1 MTSPTETLRMI
12 LLWAAVGM
20 KSPQIWRGR
29 NTHLTPGC
37 LPRGLRLAF
46 RMQALVTLAHR
57 PAGLA
62 LRENALNLGF
72 AAREIAAGWYP

>member
-1 MTSPTETLRMI
+1 MI

-20 KSPQIWRGR
+20 KSTQIWRGR
-29 NTHLTPGC
+29 NTHLTVGC
-37 LPRGLRLAF
+37 LLRGLGLAF

-62 LRENALNLGF
+62 PRENVLNLGF
-72 AAREIAAGWYP
+72 SAREFAACWYP